1 MVSKHKKFPE
11 IQNETEKIH
20 APSDMA
26 LGARDRRRLLV
37 LIFITA
43 TFAII
48 TIPFIIVITL
58 EPDRRHIDLLGPG
71 RYFVS
76 INIYQINLTY
86 AALRGID
93 RVGSAEGGEPS
104 TEFSSSSSSSD
115 CDVRRRLEGQ

>member
-1 MVSKHKKFPE
+1 MVSKHENFPE
-11 IQNETEKIH
+11 IQNETEKKH
-20 APSDMA
+20 APSGMA

-37 LIFITA
+37 LILVLITA
-43 TFAII
+43 
-48 TIPFIIVITL
+48 TIPFIIVIAL

-76 INIYQINLTY
+76 ISIYQINLTY

>member
-1 MVSKHKKFPE
+1 
-11 IQNETEKIH
+11 
-20 APSDMA
+20 MA

-37 LIFITA
+37 LILVLITA
-43 TFAII
+43 
-48 TIPFIIVITL
+48 TIPFIIVIAL

-76 INIYQINLTY
+76 ISIYQINLTY

>member
-1 MVSKHKKFPE
+1 
-11 IQNETEKIH
+11 
-20 APSDMA
+20 MA

-37 LIFITA
+37 LILVFVTA
-43 TFAII
+43 TIAI
-48 TIPFIIVITL
+48 TIAFIIVIAL
-58 EPDRRHIDLLGPG
+58 EPDRRHIDLLSPG

-76 INIYQINLTY
+76 INIYEVNLTY

-104 TEFSSSSSSSD
+104 TDFSSSSSSSD

>member
-1 MVSKHKKFPE
+1 MKKFLR
-11 IQNETEKIH
+11 QNETEKKH
-20 APSDMA
+20 APSDMV
-26 LGARDRRRLLV
+26 LGARDRRRFLV
-37 LIFITA
+37 LILVFITA
-43 TFAII
+43 TI
-48 TIPFIIVITL
+48 TVITVPFIIVVTL

-76 INIYQINLTY
+76 INIHQVNLTY

-104 TEFSSSSSSSD
+104 TEFCSSSPSSD

>member
-1 MVSKHKKFPE
+1 MKFPE
-11 IQNETEKIH
+11 IQNETEKKH

-26 LGARDRRRLLV
+26 LGARDRSRLLV
-37 LIFITA
+37 LILFITA
-43 TFAII
+43 TIAVIA
-48 TIPFIIVITL
+48 IPFVIVVAL

-71 RYFVS
+71 RYLVS
-76 INIYQINLTY
+76 INIYQVNLTY

>member
-1 MVSKHKKFPE
+1 MKFPE
-11 IQNETEKIH
+11 MQNETEKKH

-26 LGARDRRRLLV
+26 LGARDRSRLLV
-37 LIFITA
+37 LILVFITA
-43 TFAII
+43 TIAVI
-48 TIPFIIVITL
+48 TIPFVIVVAL

-71 RYFVS
+71 RFVS
-76 INIYQINLTY
+76 INIHQVNFTY

-104 TEFSSSSSSSD
+104 TEFSSPSSSSD